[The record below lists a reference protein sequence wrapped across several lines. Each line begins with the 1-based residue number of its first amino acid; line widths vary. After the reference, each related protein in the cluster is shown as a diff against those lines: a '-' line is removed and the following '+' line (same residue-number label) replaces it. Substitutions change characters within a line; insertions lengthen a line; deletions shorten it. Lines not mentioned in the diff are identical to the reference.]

1 MRDEDMVP
9 VAAIEGWRRGEEQ
22 AVRVVFGVYYA
33 RAVRLAA
40 LSGLGIDEAQDCAQ
54 EAFVHAFGRRQQ
66 LRDPQAFPLWFHR
79 IVTHHILD
87 LLGERRRG
95 KEVGLDSAAALAE
108 DWQRQ
113 QVPQPDEVAIAAEQ
127 RAALWSSVQALPPR
141 YRVPLVL
148 RYYGNFSPREVARL
162 MGTREGTMRVTL
174 HRALRQLRLQAPEDA
189 THEQLATLG

>member
-1 MRDEDMVP
+1 MRDEDTVP

-22 AVRVVFGVYYA
+22 AVRAVFGIYYA

-40 LSGLGIDEAQDCAQ
+40 LSGLGMEEAQDCAQ
-54 EAFVHAFGRRQQ
+54 EAFVHAFERRLQ

-87 LLGERRRG
+87 VLGERRRG
-95 KEVGLDSAAALAE
+95 KEVGLDSAASLTE

-113 QVPQPDEVAIAAEQ
+113 RTPQPDEVAIAAEQ

-148 RYYGNFSPREVARL
+148 RYYGNFSPGEVARL
-162 MGTREGTMRVTL
+162 MGTRNGTMRVTL
-174 HRALRQLRLQAPEDA
+174 HRALQQLRLHAHDGAIGELLS
-189 THEQLATLG
+189 TVN